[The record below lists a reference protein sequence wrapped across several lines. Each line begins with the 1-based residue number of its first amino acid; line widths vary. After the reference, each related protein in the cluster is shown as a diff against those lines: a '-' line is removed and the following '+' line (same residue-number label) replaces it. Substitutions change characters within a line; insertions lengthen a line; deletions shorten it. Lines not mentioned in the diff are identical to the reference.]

1 MTLRIVIT
9 GKDGQIVSALKE
21 QGAGQS
27 DVKIISLGRPELDL
41 AQPDTIEDAIRDAD
55 PDVIISAAAYTAVDK
70 AEAESDLAQVINGVA
85 PGELARVA
93 RLLNV
98 PILHLST
105 DYVFDGTKD
114 APYTEED
121 RTGPVSVY
129 GRTKLDGERAI
140 AEATDNHV
148 ILRTAWVYSP
158 FGSNFVKTML
168 RLAETRETLDIVDDQ
183 RGCPTSALDI
193 AAVLL
198 LIARQVV
205 NDPDPTLRG
214 VFNLAAPDDASWA
227 EFAAAIF
234 AGLEKRGGKSVTVN
248 PIPSSQYPTP
258 AQRPANSRLSG
269 EKLLEIYG
277 LQLDPWQL
285 SLDSCLDRLIG

>member
-21 QGAGQS
+21 PAAAE
-27 DVKIISLGRPELDL
+27 DDIELVTIGRPEFDL
-41 AQPDTIEDAIRDAD
+41 AQPGTIEEAIRHAD

-70 AEAESDLAQVINGVA
+70 AEAEADLAQVINGAA

-98 PILHLST
+98 PLLHLST

-114 APYTEED
+114 SPYTEED
-121 RTGPVSVY
+121 PTGPVSAY
-129 GRTKLDGERAI
+129 GRSKLAGEHAI
-140 AEATDNHV
+140 AAATDNYV

-168 RLAETRETLDIVDDQ
+168 RLAETRDRLDIVADQ
-183 RGCPTSALDI
+183 RGCPTYALEI
-193 AAVLL
+193 AHVLL

-205 NDPDPTLRG
+205 TDPDPTLRG
-214 VFNLAAPDDASWA
+214 IFHLTAPNDASWA
-227 EFAAAIF
+227 EFAEAILT
-234 AGLEKRGGKSVTVN
+234 GLEKRTGRHVTVN

-258 AQRPANSRLSG
+258 ARRPANSRLSG
-269 EKLLEIYG
+269 EKLLEIFG
-277 LQLDPWQL
+277 LQLDPWRI